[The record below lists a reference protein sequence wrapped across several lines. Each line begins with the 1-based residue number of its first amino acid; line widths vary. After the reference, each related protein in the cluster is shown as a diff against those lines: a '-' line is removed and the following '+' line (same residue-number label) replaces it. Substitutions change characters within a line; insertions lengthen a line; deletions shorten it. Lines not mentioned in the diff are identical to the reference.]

1 MCLLLKLFLYNEK
14 DLIMKKQSTAKTPE
28 QLNAIGVALA
38 LAFVTSET
46 QASVTKREALI
57 ECAVEAT
64 DKETTKLILTSYA
77 EELTKKGFKD
87 SIIRVR
93 KAEANAVF
101 RAVNA
106 SAGNM
111 KKLAKFE
118 GNYNDFVAYAR
129 NLTPAVT
136 NAKPRKTDVVEA
148 EKVIKERRAPSLS
161 EAAILSVDKAIVR
174 ANPSQ
179 LSDIVDT
186 ASIQLQKVAPPKLAS
201 QQSLILIN
209 SIAHKILDNTYA
221 EEEEKEVAQKIVDIS
236 QEAIDRLV
244 KVMQDTATVLETT
257 AKPVVKVEVQEEQTS

>member
-1 MCLLLKLFLYNEK
+1 
-14 DLIMKKQSTAKTPE
+14 MKKQSTNKTPE
-28 QLNAIGVALA
+28 QLSAIGVALA

-64 DKETTKLILTSYA
+64 DKETTKLILSSYA

-111 KKLAKFE
+111 KKLEKFD

-136 NAKPRKTDVVEA
+136 NAKPRKTDTETT
-148 EKVIKERRAPSLS
+148 KVIKERRAVSLS
-161 EAAILSVDKAIVR
+161 EAAVLSVDKAIVK

-201 QQSLILIN
+201 HQSLILIN
-209 SIAHKILDNTYA
+209 SIAHNILDNTYA
-221 EEEEKEVAQKIVDIS
+221 EDYEKEVAQKIIDIS
-236 QEAIDRLV
+236 QEAVDKLTEVLNTTPTAETLAV
-244 KVMQDTATVLETT
+244 KPA
-257 AKPVVKVEVQEEQTS
+257 VKVEVQEERTS

>member
-1 MCLLLKLFLYNEK
+1 
-14 DLIMKKQSTAKTPE
+14 MKKQSTNKTPE
-28 QLNAIGVALA
+28 QLSAIGVALA

-148 EKVIKERRAPSLS
+148 EKAIKERRAPSLS
-161 EAAILSVDKAIVR
+161 EAAVLSVDKAIVK

-186 ASIQLQKVAPPKLAS
+186 ASIQMHKVAPPKLAS
-201 QQSLILIN
+201 HQSLILIN
-209 SIAHKILDNTYA
+209 SIAHTIVDNTYA
-221 EEEEKEVAQKIVDIS
+221 EDYEKEVAQNIITIS
-236 QEAIDRLV
+236 QEAIDKLTEVLNTTPTAETLLV
-244 KVMQDTATVLETT
+244 KPA
-257 AKPVVKVEVQEEQTS
+257 VKVEVQEEQTS